1 MNHNF
6 KRYYFLTVEIKN
18 IIILW
23 LMQGIFFD
31 QPVKMIEE
39 HIWKIETSQCDDYIM
54 DV

>member
-39 HIWKIETSQCDDYIM
+39 HMIIFEKLKLVNVMIT
-54 DV
+54 